1 MTTDQINIDDLRERA
16 KTMHARALMHHY
28 GVTGGKMHRMLKKYG
43 IKAATY
49 VRTDR
54 AYSSRYADLP
64 EKIGTMT
71 RSEMAVHYGCTLK
84 TLHSVLHRRGIRVS
98 SIPLGEASKTPVS
111 LRMDNDAEY
120 GSAALLKALAK
131 YHVKHGNP
139 EPYWKSLLGEAA

>member
-71 RSEMAVHYGCTLK
+71 RSEMAVHYGSTLK
-84 TLHSVLHRRGIRVS
+84 TLHSRTEESRVGKGCVSTFRSRRS
-98 SIPLGEASKTPVS
+98 TYLE
-111 LRMDNDAEY
+111 N
-120 GSAALLKALAK
+120 
-131 YHVKHGNP
+131 
-139 EPYWKSLLGEAA
+139 